1 MDQATIIDALIAV
14 HTDVQTTLGHAS
26 TPITPDTCPLTQ
38 LPGFDSPAIPTAI
51 RMATQRLGLTP
62 IPGANSKNLYVSA
75 DRRRKLTIR
84 EIAGRIAAQFPNA

>member
-1 MDQATIIDALIAV
+1 MDQAAIIDALIAV
-14 HTDVQTTLGHAS
+14 HTDVQTTLGHANTAIS
-26 TPITPDTCPLTQ
+26 PDTCPLTQ

-51 RMATQRLGLTP
+51 RMTAQRLGLMP
-62 IPGANSKNLYVSA
+62 IPGANSKNLYISE